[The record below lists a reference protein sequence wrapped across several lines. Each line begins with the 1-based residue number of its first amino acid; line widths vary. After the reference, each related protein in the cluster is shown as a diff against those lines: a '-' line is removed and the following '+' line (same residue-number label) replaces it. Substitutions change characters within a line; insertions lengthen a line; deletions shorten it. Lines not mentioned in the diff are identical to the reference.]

1 MKNNERSLYGLLI
14 TIVIFVSAVSMGYS
28 MDVLLSS
35 IANRLATFV
44 ASVLLTCWAIY
55 IFKKNLNFTIALPQ
69 VKPLFRAIGFT
80 ILISIG
86 VNIVLTILT
95 LILGGEREAHPI
107 MNELTPLQVILFG
120 VICGPISEELLFRG
134 FLLNYLKPMFTG
146 GFYINKR
153 RISTPILISAI
164 AFSLAH
170 LVLIYSGVGLSFI
183 LGTLIFTFVLGL
195 IAGYYQEKHQNTA
208 YAILVHM
215 SANLLGAL
223 SLLSKLH

>member
-69 VKPLFRAIGFT
+69 VKPLFRTIGFT

-86 VNIVLTILT
+86 VNIVLTIL
-95 LILGGEREAHPI
+95 
-107 MNELTPLQVILFG
+107 
-120 VICGPISEELLFRG
+120 ISPVVY
-134 FLLNYLKPMFTG
+134 NH
-146 GFYINKR
+146 
-153 RISTPILISAI
+153 S
-164 AFSLAH
+164 
-170 LVLIYSGVGLSFI
+170 
-183 LGTLIFTFVLGL
+183 IF
-195 IAGYYQEKHQNTA
+195 
-208 YAILVHM
+208 
-215 SANLLGAL
+215 
-223 SLLSKLH
+223 